1 MLVRKLDDRKV
12 HHLAIVDYSKPLEEV
27 QWNIYAKTGDAL
39 EIPELFVVDITT
51 GNQTKIEVGGEPE
64 QYIFPLGWR
73 PDASEVLFMRLS
85 RTGNRLELCAADP
98 NTGISRVI
106 IKEKSETFVAGL
118 DFIIE
123 KWIRQFTLLKD
134 GNRFIWLSE
143 RDGWKHLYLYDMDG
157 KLIRRLTKGN
167 FPVIE
172 PIKIDEKSEWVY
184 FRANAESNLYDTQ
197 LYRIDFQGKNFK
209 RLTENGGYHYL
220 RFSPSGNYFLDMHS
234 GPDRAPIVELRRA
247 DGKLLQQI
255 TKADISPL
263 EKIGWKAPETFVVK
277 AADGI
282 TDLYGILYKPYD
294 FDPKKKYPVVDFIYA
309 GPFMTI
315 VPNGFIPNT
324 DLSQH
329 AQALAQLGY
338 ITFLVDGRGTTERGK
353 AFQDAVYG
361 KIGQIEIP
369 DHVATLNQLAAKRPY
384 IDLSRVGIYGHSWGG
399 YFAVRA
405 MLTAPDVYKAGIA
418 SAPGELTEGAEIMEP
433 YMGLPKDNPSGY
445 ELGTNTN
452 LGANLKGKLLFI
464 HGTSDVNAPIS
475 ATIRMI
481 ESLVKAGKPYDLL
494 LLPQQTH
501 FFEGASEKYS
511 NDAVRRYFDE
521 YLKK

>member
-1 MLVRKLDDRKV
+1 
-12 HHLAIVDYSKPLEEV
+12 
-27 QWNIYAKTGDAL
+27 
-39 EIPELFVVDITT
+39 
-51 GNQTKIEVGGEPE
+51 
-64 QYIFPLGWR
+64 
-73 PDASEVLFMRLS
+73 
-85 RTGNRLELCAADP
+85 
-98 NTGISRVI
+98 
-106 IKEKSETFVAGL
+106 
-118 DFIIE
+118 
-123 KWIRQFTLLKD
+123 
-134 GNRFIWLSE
+134 
-143 RDGWKHLYLYDMDG
+143 
-157 KLIRRLTKGN
+157 
-167 FPVIE
+167 
-172 PIKIDEKSEWVY
+172 
-184 FRANAESNLYDTQ
+184 
-197 LYRIDFQGKNFK
+197 
-209 RLTENGGYHYL
+209 
-220 RFSPSGNYFLDMHS
+220 MHS